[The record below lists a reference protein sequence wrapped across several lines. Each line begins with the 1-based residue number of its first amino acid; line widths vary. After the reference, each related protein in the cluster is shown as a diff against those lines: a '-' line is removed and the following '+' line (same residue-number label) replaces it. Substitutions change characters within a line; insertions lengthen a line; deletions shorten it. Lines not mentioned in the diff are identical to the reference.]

1 MESYKDNL
9 KKTKLIIE
17 KIELNLKQNVGPI
30 ISLINEDNDTF
41 AEKTALGKL
50 MEIIEQIKSE
60 EWILGKSS
68 KKYVIE
74 PIGNIGVVY
83 DGNPYIFFYL
93 CLKAIKT
100 NNSITF
106 FETRDSHNIANYV
119 MEIVNNFIDG
129 NVIEVTK
136 IEKLKDISNYEKSVE
151 KFICVGEHRLYEE
164 LKKYINAEIIYSA
177 YGTMSLYMDD
187 TTLKDKLLKID
198 DYVFENN
205 ISLELYV
212 NQDMEDVVRAINTSG
227 EDFCSVIFTKSVD
240 RASYFVNEINSKMIF
255 VNKNPFNEYKLEID
269 DSKLVRVKK
278 IFI

>member
-9 KKTKLIIE
+9 EKTKLIIE
-17 KIELNLKQNVGPI
+17 KIELNLKQNVGPVVK
-30 ISLINEDNDTF
+30 LINEDNDVF
-41 AEKTALGKL
+41 AEKVALSKL
-50 MEIIEQIKSE
+50 MYVIEQIKSE
-60 EWILGKSS
+60 EWILGESS

-106 FETRDSHNIANYV
+106 FETRDSHKLANYIV
-119 MEIVNNFIDG
+119 ELVNNFSDG
-129 NVIEVTK
+129 RLVNIIK
-136 IEKLKDISNYEKSVE
+136 IEKIKDIGKYEESIE

-164 LKKYINAEIIYSA
+164 LRKSIDTEIIYSA

-187 TTLKDKLLKID
+187 KTLKDKLLQID

-205 ISLELYV
+205 ISLELYT
-212 NQDMEDVVRAINTSG
+212 DEDTEEVINSINGSG
-227 EDFCSVIFTKSVD
+227 ETFCSVIFTKNVEK
-240 RASYFVNEINSKMIF
+240 ASHFVNKINSKMVF
-255 VNKNPFNEYKLEID
+255 VNKNPFDEYKLEID
-269 DSKLVRVKK
+269 DSKLVKVKK